1 MFQNPQQSMVS
12 FYYAGKLLIQF
23 LLFVLFL
30 IFFGLPSYHRYHQ
43 KGVLVKTEKTSMQ
56 GLELPAVTICP
67 RCPTKN
73 IPHVQHIIWLF
84 SQGSRCLRLEG
95 WKSGINLLGRAKASM
110 CGVLC
115 RQYRGFQHLKKSN
128 PTKLQVHR

>member
-1 MFQNPQQSMVS
+1 MHWPFSEVSSMNKYLQNMFQNPQQSMVS

-23 LLFVLFL
+23 VLFFLFL

-67 RCPTKN
+67 RC
-73 IPHVQHIIWLF
+73 F
-84 SQGSRCLRLEG
+84 SLSQKISH
-95 WKSGINLLGRAKASM
+95 M
-110 CGVLC
+110 C
-115 RQYRGFQHLKKSN
+115 N
-128 PTKLQVHR
+128 T